1 MYLSPMSFSSFFVS
15 FSFFFSLVHYMLHC
29 LFHICS
35 CQFGT
40 TSWLISMVSPLSHLW
55 WYSTCRETA
64 SLALQVEILHYY
76 WATIQSSGAWTWLI
90 IILLVI
96 VSCTGM
102 SLYLFQLFSNFI
114 QLVHVHVLFT
124 PVQLCI
130 LKKICEN
137 VLFIGLTSIY
147 TECTCMYMYIHV

>member
-1 MYLSPMSFSSFFVS
+1 
-15 FSFFFSLVHYMLHC
+15 MLHC

-35 CQFGT
+35 CQFGI

-55 WYSTCRETA
+55 SYSTCRETA

-76 WATIQSSGAWTWLI
+76 RATIQSSDAWTWLI

-96 VSCTGM
+96 VSCTGV

-114 QLVHVHVLFT
+114 QLVHVLFT
-124 PVQLCI
+124 PAQLCI
-130 LKKICEN
+130 LKKFCEN

-147 TECTCMYMYIHV
+147 TECTCTYVYVCVHTCIIMYM